1 MLVLSR
7 KVNERIL
14 IGEDV
19 VISIV
24 RLEGN
29 QVRLGITAPRDVR
42 VVRSE
47 IAHRSHRDR
56 PRSWSDA
63 AASTAVPVA

>member
-7 KVNERIL
+7 KVHEKIL

-19 VISIV
+19 VILIV

-29 QVRLGITAPRDVR
+29 QVRLGISAPKEVR
-42 VVRSE
+42 VIRSE
-47 IAHRSHRDR
+47 IASRTHRDR
-56 PRSWSDA
+56 PRSWADA
-63 AASTAVPVA
+63 TTQLVG